1 MAEEQLQGTEGTEQ
15 NDTLDFGKLTLDDV
29 KLDGQQLSKTE
40 DNTDPEAK
48 KDDEKKDED
57 EKNDAKQ
64 DDEVKDDKKDDAKK
78 DPEQVS
84 SGEDNAQKDITP
96 AEYKWKDDF
105 IKQAVEYYEKTGDLT
120 PYLQAKTIDFDAM
133 TDEEIMRRDL
143 RESYPDVSE
152 KAFEKL
158 FKQQVIEKFK
168 LDPDQW
174 DEDDTELGKELLRSE
189 ASKLRSKYL
198 DWQKGFRAP
207 EPQPDNSAKE
217 AEAQALKELQE
228 FEQEVK
234 TNALTK
240 SLLESKRIAIK
251 TGDGEFNY
259 EVNNPNKLLD
269 MTLDNNQFFAQ
280 FANPDG
286 QIDYNK
292 WYLTSA
298 FSQDP
303 EGFIKAIGNYFKGLG
318 REEIAKEIKNP
329 SDNKVNDI
337 PTEGS
342 GDFTTGLLNA
352 FASRGVKK

>member
-1 MAEEQLQGTEGTEQ
+1 MAEEQVQGTEGTEQ
-15 NDTLDFGKLTLDDV
+15 NDTLDFGRLTLDDV
-29 KLDGQQLSKTE
+29 KLDGQSLSKTD
-40 DNTDPEAK
+40 DNSGSESKDEEK
-48 KDDEKKDED
+48 KDDEKKDDQPTDDKQD
-57 EKNDAKQ
+57 EKK
-64 DDEVKDDKKDDAKK
+64 
-78 DPEQVS
+78 
-84 SGEDNAQKDITP
+84 KDITP
-96 AEYKWKDDF
+96 APEDKAGEDDDSSEDTTPTEYKWKDDF

-120 PYLQAKTIDFDAM
+120 PYLQAKTIDFEAM

-143 RESYPDVSE
+143 RESYPDVSD

-158 FKQQVIEKFK
+158 FKQQVVDKYK
-168 LDPDQW
+168 LDADQW
-174 DEDDTELGKELLRSE
+174 DEDDTELGRELLKSE

-198 DWQKGFRAP
+198 EWQKGFRAP
-207 EPQPDNSAKE
+207 EPKVDESAKQ

-228 FEQEVK
+228 FENEVK
-234 TNALTK
+234 NNALTK

-251 TGDGEFNY
+251 TGDGEFNF
-259 EVNNPNKLLD
+259 EVANPNKLLD

-286 QIDYNK
+286 QVDYNK

-329 SDNKVNDI
+329 SDNKVNDV
-337 PTEGS
+337 PTESS

-352 FASRGVKK
+352 FASRGIKK